1 MIKNILLIDV
11 ECDRT
16 TNSRSQLQTR
26 WSHHPIGLM
35 YIATAVEKA
44 FKDIKFE
51 ILHTVTCLN
60 AEDSVESL
68 LVNFQPDLVGLR
80 SLNIFQD
87 RFHKIARLIRDKAPN
102 TLLIGGGPYPS
113 SSYKKILEDK
123 IVDLA
128 VLGEGEK
135 TFVELVAWL
144 RDHDHLPDDLS
155 GTAVLKNG
163 KSKLN
168 AARSIIENLDELPI
182 PNYNLINLSDYKGI
196 SNLAFQE
203 ADKSAFMEASRGCTY
218 KCYYC
223 HAALSKTVRRRAPHL
238 VLEELE
244 IHYSK
249 RGIRDFVFVDDIFN
263 VPKDV
268 AKEILRLIIQRFP
281 GVRLNFSNGLRADQ
295 LDDEILDLLEEA
307 GTVHI
312 ALAVETATPRLQKL
326 IVKNLRLK
334 KAKEMIHKA
343 SQRFIVCTFFMVGFP
358 TETMEEAKETVNFAR
373 DLTYLAQPVLNIV
386 RVYPGTPIFDALDPT
401 PEQAQLID
409 EQASANPTIKATDNP
424 NFYGDFFPRNK
435 VPMVGKDITAIRLQ
449 WMRHVLL
456 NKERIRNSYNVMRKF
471 FNEDQIIHFNKNFF
485 DNPDFKKQELTKLLG
500 QAGNMNTGS
509 SKSLS
514 HTSPTGPLLKITPF
528 N

>member
-11 ECDRT
+11 EYDRT
-16 TNSRSQLQTR
+16 TNSKSQLQTR

-35 YIATAVEKA
+35 YIATAVEEA
-44 FKDIKFE
+44 FEDIKFE

-60 AEDSVESL
+60 AEQSIETL
-68 LVNFQPDLVGLR
+68 LTTFQPDLVGLR

-87 RFHKIARLIRDKAPN
+87 QFHKVARLIRNIAPEAFI
-102 TLLIGGGPYPS
+102 IGGGPYPS
-113 SSYKKILEDK
+113 SSYKKILEDG

-128 VLGEGEK
+128 VLGEGEE

-144 RDHDHLPDDLS
+144 RKHGNLPDNLS

-163 KSKLN
+163 KSQVN
-168 AARSIIENLDELPI
+168 ATRPIIENLDELPI
-182 PNYNLINLSDYKGI
+182 PNYDLINFEDYKGI

-203 ADKSAFMEASRGCTY
+203 ADNSAFMESSRGCTY

-223 HAALSKTVRRRAPHL
+223 HAAMSKTVRRRSPHL
-238 VLEELE
+238 VLEELA
-244 IHYSK
+244 IHYNK

-263 VPKDV
+263 VPKTI

-281 GVRLNFSNGLRADQ
+281 RVRLNFSNGLRADQ

-307 GTVHI
+307 GTVHV
-312 ALAVETATPRLQKL
+312 ALAVETAIPRLQKL
-326 IVKNLRLK
+326 IVKNLK
-334 KAKEMIHKA
+334 IEKAKEMIHKA

-358 TETMEEAKETVNFAR
+358 TETLEEAKETVNFAS

-386 RVYPGTPIFDALDPT
+386 RIYPGTPLFDALDPT
-401 PEQAQLID
+401 PEQARLID
-409 EQASANPTIKATDNP
+409 EQASANPTIKVTDNP
-424 NFYGDFFPRNK
+424 NFYGDFFPRDK
-435 VPMVGKDITAIRLQ
+435 VPMVGKDITALRLQ

-456 NKERIRNSYNVMRKF
+456 NKERINNSYNVMKKY

-485 DNPDFKKQELTKLLG
+485 DNPDFKKQELAKLLG
-500 QAGNMNTGS
+500 KAGGVNTTSSESLSYANPTGS
-509 SKSLS
+509 
-514 HTSPTGPLLKITPF
+514 T
-528 N
+528 